1 MSLSLKMVDPKV
13 NIQRG
18 IMKNAEKV
26 DTAVMVTD
34 RSKFPPNITVQ
45 MLEAPPP
52 GEQPEKQNYVF
63 EKTAI
68 LIFLQFG
75 AIKHFFYFLECLKFK
90 LILVKSEV

>member
-18 IMKNAEKV
+18 IIKNAEKV
-26 DTAVMVTD
+26 DTAVMVTE

-52 GEQPEKQNYVF
+52 GEQPENKKKYFLEN
-63 EKTAI
+63 TAI

-75 AIKHFFYFLECLKFK
+75 AIKHFFYFF
-90 LILVKSEV
+90 

>member
-1 MSLSLKMVDPKV
+1 MVDPKV

-26 DTAVMVTD
+26 DTAVMVTE

-52 GEQPEKQNYVF
+52 GEQPENK
-63 EKTAI
+63 
-68 LIFLQFG
+68 
-75 AIKHFFYFLECLKFK
+75 KHISLRIQQYLYFYSLER
-90 LILVKSEV
+90 

>member
-26 DTAVMVTD
+26 DTAVMVTE

-52 GEQPEKQNYVF
+52 GEQPENKIISLRKQQY
-63 EKTAI
+63 
-68 LIFLQFG
+68 LY
-75 AIKHFFYFLECLKFK
+75 FYSLEQ
-90 LILVKSEV
+90 

>member
-18 IMKNAEKV
+18 IIKNAEKV

-52 GEQPEKQNYVF
+52 GEQPEKQNSF
-63 EKTAI
+63 LEKTARQKFNTHI
-68 LIFLQFG
+68 STCS
-75 AIKHFFYFLECLKFK
+75 LEWASL
-90 LILVKSEV
+90 LEQ

>member
-26 DTAVMVTD
+26 DTAVMVTE

-52 GEQPEKQNYVF
+52 GEQPENKKNISLRIQQY
-63 EKTAI
+63 
-68 LIFLQFG
+68 LY
-75 AIKHFFYFLECLKFK
+75 FYSLER
-90 LILVKSEV
+90 

>member
-1 MSLSLKMVDPKV
+1 MSFSWKIVAPKV
-13 NIQRG
+13 KIHRG

-52 GEQPEKQNYVF
+52 GEAPKNKREKRY
-63 EKTAI
+63 KTDCPFTI
-68 LIFLQFG
+68 HRFDSI
-75 AIKHFFYFLECLKFK
+75 
-90 LILVKSEV
+90 

>member
-52 GEQPEKQNYVF
+52 GEQPENK
-63 EKTAI
+63 I
-68 LIFLQFG
+68 IFLRKQQYLY
-75 AIKHFFYFLECLKFK
+75 FYSFEQ
-90 LILVKSEV
+90 